1 MNYYDAQQQNNG
13 YFNRN
18 NFSLGA
24 NNGGWY
30 GQQPIMQEP
39 PIIVIPINGE
49 QAAKTYPIEK
59 GRTVLFMDFENHRF
73 YIKSIKPNGLESSC
87 DGYSFLSDAEANMQR
102 NQTQQT
108 QQTIQM
114 SDDFQNRFVSREE
127 FEVLKKS
134 IEDLIK

>member
-1 MNYYDAQQQNNG
+1 MNYYDPQQNNL
-13 YFNRN
+13 YNRN
-18 NFSLGA
+18 IFSS
-24 NNGGWY
+24 NIQNGSWY
-30 GQQPIMQEP
+30 NQQPIMQEP
-39 PIIVIPINGE
+39 PIIVIPVNGE

-59 GRTVLFMDFENHRF
+59 GRTILLMDFENHRF

-87 DGYSFLSDAEANMQR
+87 DGYSFLSDTEANMQR
-102 NQTQQT
+102 NQTQQA
-108 QQTIQM
+108 QQTIQL

>member
-1 MNYYDAQQQNNG
+1 MNYYDPQQNNL
-13 YFNRN
+13 YNRN
-18 NFSLGA
+18 NFSS
-24 NNGGWY
+24 NIQNGSWY
-30 GQQPIMQEP
+30 NQQPIMQEP
-39 PIIVIPINGE
+39 PIIVIPVNGE

-59 GRTVLFMDFENHRF
+59 GRTVLLMDFENHRF

-108 QQTIQM
+108 QQTVQL

>member
-1 MNYYDAQQQNNG
+1 MNYYDQQQNNL
-13 YFNRN
+13 YNRN
-18 NFSLGA
+18 NFSS
-24 NNGGWY
+24 NIQNGSWY
-30 GQQPIMQEP
+30 NQQPIMQEP

-59 GRTVLFMDFENHRF
+59 GRTVLLMDFENHRF

-102 NQTQQT
+102 NQNQQT
-108 QQTIQM
+108 QQTIQL

-127 FEVLKKS
+127 FELLKKS